1 MIYDIETR
9 VKLNNYQL
17 LKIIVCHNY
26 VEVDWSSA
34 TRTEAHSIVYSCRTV
49 HSNDHIIE
57 SATLPDELVR
67 DAGGQIAFQE
77 SSVRVNYNLHDV

>member
-1 MIYDIETR
+1 MLT
-9 VKLNNYQL
+9 
-17 LKIIVCHNY
+17 
-26 VEVDWSSA
+26 VDWSSA
-34 TRTEAHSIVYSCRTV
+34 ARIEAHSIVYSYRTV

-77 SSVRVNYNLHDV
+77 SSVRVNYKLHDVWINNTNIYKDVCNNYNN